1 MERQR
6 STHEVEWYNLDV
18 GSTEESDTRNRTRRA
33 ILSAA
38 AAVLARNRA
47 ATLPDIAEAA
57 GVGRTTLHRY
67 FPDRD
72 TLIRAAVEDSVQ
84 AVEQAVAEAQIDSGS
99 PPEALQRLVMAYL
112 HVGDRL
118 VFLFNDPHVMRG
130 YGVEKPEEPA
140 PDPVLDLIE
149 RGQQGGFFDGEVSP
163 QWIQQALWAL
173 VYTGVDQVDSG
184 KLPRHGAAT
193 TVIRTLERGIRP

>member
-1 MERQR
+1 
-6 STHEVEWYNLDV
+6 LGV

-47 ATLPDIAEAA
+47 ATLPEIAEAA

-84 AVEQAVAEAQIDSGS
+84 AVEKAVAEAQIDMGS

-112 HVGDRL
+112 HVGERL

-130 YGVEKPEEPA
+130 YGVEKPEEPG

-149 RGQQGGFFDGEVSP
+149 RGQQDGSFDAEVSP
-163 QWIQQALWAL
+163 QWIQQVVWAL
-173 VYTGVDQVDSG
+173 VYTGIDQVDSG

-193 TVIRTLERGIRP
+193 TVIRSLERGIRP